1 MLILTTNA
9 LGALD
14 AALPRPGRVDLTVR
28 FPLATRAQAEGV
40 VVGIFST
47 VATQTTP
54 EKETGGVGMGK
65 GGVEEVEGKGE
76 REREQEGEVRE
87 MARKVAEQIPENTF
101 SVAELQGF
109 LRVRKGRLE
118 AAVGEVGRWVV
129 ERMVPRGW
137 KGKGRRNDEGGGG
150 R

>member
-1 MLILTTNA
+1 MTTNA

-40 VVGIFST
+40 FVGIFST

-54 EKETGGVGMGK
+54 EKATGGMGMGA

-76 REREQEGEVRE
+76 RDPEQEGEVRA
-87 MARKVAEQIPENTF
+87 MARKFAEQIPENMV
-101 SVAELQGF
+101 SVAEPQGF

-129 ERMVPRGW
+129 ERIVA
-137 KGKGRRNDEGGGG
+137 KGVEG
-150 R
+150 